1 MIQQI
6 FPYTWYT
13 CKHLSFVNPGSLSES
28 KCVLEIV
35 YPECV
40 YSTQHWVGVPKLS
53 PAGASVYKLDR
64 EQVPPRVSPL
74 GRTFVDKLPKH
85 QTSRGL
91 RESQYGGVR
100 LSEQVPFIVSPQMR
114 TINLVYCLLYSACM
128 YKLQHKRFICDFIMK
143 SKIPDPL

>member
-100 LSEQVPFIVSPQMR
+100 LRAGSLYSISSNEDNYFSLLFIVQ
-114 TINLVYCLLYSACM
+114 CM
-128 YKLQHKRFICDFIMK
+128 YKLQHKRFIGDFFMK